1 MISSA
6 AIRARAQ
13 GLRCIG
19 AAVLLAGAVAAG
31 AAEPPVFRIA
41 DQGQPPAQVVVAEG
55 ASDVTRAAA
64 QTLADYLGRIA
75 SARFQ
80 VTTGD
85 GREGIAVGLAKD
97 FPALDLGGA
106 FDADG
111 PARREQYLLRSH
123 RRGLCAVAAT
133 DAGVFHAVWDLLYRL
148 GHRQFF
154 PGEVWE
160 VVPHLK
166 NLRIAVDAN
175 EKPDYVFRRIW
186 YGYGTWDYNAQPL
199 DEWYARNR
207 APGAFVLNTGHAY
220 DGIIRGHKA
229 EFDKHPEYYGLLDGK
244 RTSSKIC
251 IANPAVRE
259 LVVRYALDF
268 FKRSPSADSVSV
280 DPSDGGGWCECAA
293 CAALGTPSDRA
304 LTLANDVSAALE
316 AGLPGKYVAMYAYS
330 HHSPPPNIPARPRV
344 IINVATAFLKGG
356 CTVEGNIE
364 GWKRQGVR
372 RFGIREYYSVLP
384 WDHDLPGQARG
395 SNLAY
400 LARTIPAFYRMGA
413 RFTSAESSDNWGP
426 NGLGYYIANRIL
438 WDVGE
443 AERID
448 DLKADFLAKAFGPA
462 RTPMDQ
468 FYDLLDGSRAVL
480 LSRHL
485 IGRMYR
491 CLRDAARLA
500 ESDPIRARLDH
511 LILYT
516 RYVEL
521 YRAYSGAS
529 GDERQAAFEQ
539 LIRHVYRM
547 RRTMMVHA
555 KGIYRTYAERDKR
568 VSVPEEAR
576 WNRPEAKNP
585 WKSSEPWTRT
595 ELDGFVAR
603 GVAANP
609 VVTFKPVAYGRD
621 LVPAGPLNLPDAPPL
636 DAAARGRGLRT
647 FYTWLERAPATIELK
662 VTGGLIAHYRDRG
675 PAKLTLYAVTGG
687 DEEKVA
693 YAEVPPD
700 GVQRTVTLRSTHAG
714 LHQLTVSDG
723 MDCTEVLWP
732 ADTPCTVES
741 SLESVPHQSGRGSAC
756 FYVPRGTK
764 IVGGYAEAAGGA
776 LHDADGR
783 KVLDLPHGEYFE
795 VPVRQG
801 QDGRLWSVRA
811 APGAV
816 RLMTVPPYLAPGPKT
831 LLLPRDVVEADA
843 PAGR

>member
-1 MISSA
+1 MISLA
-6 AIRARAQ
+6 AIYDGAKR
-13 GLRCIG
+13 LRCTVPAICLAVTVG
-19 AAVLLAGAVAAG
+19 ASAS
-31 AAEPPVFRIA
+31 EPPVFRIA
-41 DQGQPPAQVVVAEG
+41 GAGQPPEQVIVAEG
-55 ASDVTRAAA
+55 ASEATRAAA

-75 SARFQ
+75 STRFQ
-80 VTTGD
+80 VTAGD
-85 GREGIAVGLAKD
+85 GRDGIAVGLASD
-97 FPALDLGGA
+97 FPALDLA
-106 FDADG
+106 KEFDADG

-133 DAGVFHAVWDLLYRL
+133 ETGVTHAVWDLLYRL

-160 VVPHLK
+160 VVPRRKDLC
-166 NLRIAVDAN
+166 IAVDAN
-175 EKPDYVFRRIW
+175 ERPDYAYRRIW
-186 YGYGTWDYNAQPL
+186 YGYGTWDYNAEPL
-199 DEWYARNR
+199 AEWGRRNR

-220 DGIIRGHKA
+220 DGIIRRHKP
-229 EFDKHPEYYGLLDGK
+229 EFDKHPEYYGLLDGERK
-244 RTSSKIC
+244 SSKIC

-280 DPSDGGGWCECAA
+280 DPSDGGGWCECAE

-304 LTLANDVSAALE
+304 LTLANDVSEALE

-330 HHSPPPNIPARPRV
+330 HHSPPPSIRARPRV
-344 IINVATAFLKGG
+344 IISVATAFLKGG
-356 CTVEGNIE
+356 RTVEENIE

-400 LARTIPAFYRMGA
+400 LARTIPEFHRMGA
-413 RFTSAESSDNWGP
+413 RFMSAESSDNWGP
-426 NGLGYYIANRIL
+426 NGLGYYIASRIL

-462 RTPMDQ
+462 RTPVGR

-485 IGRMYR
+485 LGRMYR
-491 CLRDAARLA
+491 CLRDAWRLA
-500 ESDPIRARLDH
+500 ESDPIRARIDH
-511 LILYT
+511 LVLYT

-521 YRAYSGAS
+521 YRAYSRAS

-568 VSVPEEAR
+568 VSIPEEAR

-585 WKSSEPWTRT
+585 WKNGQPWTRA
-595 ELDGFVAR
+595 ELGGFVSR

-609 VVTFKPVAYGRD
+609 VITFQPAAYSRD
-621 LVPAGPLNLPDAPPL
+621 LVPAGPLSLPDLPPL
-636 DAAARGRGLRT
+636 EAAARGRGLRT
-647 FYTWLERAPATIELK
+647 FYTWVKRAPAAIALQ

-675 PAKLTLYAVTGG
+675 PAKLTLYAVTDG
-687 DEEKVA
+687 DEQKVA
-693 YAEVPPD
+693 YAEVAPD
-700 GVQRTVTLRSTHAG
+700 GVQRAVTLRSAHPG
-714 LHQLTVSDG
+714 LHKLTVSDG

-732 ADTPCTVES
+732 AGTPCTVES
-741 SLESVPHQSGRGSAC
+741 SLESVPRQSGRTSAY

-764 IVGGYAEAAGGA
+764 VVGGYAEAGGGA
-776 LHDADGR
+776 MFGPDGR
-783 KVLDLPHGEYFE
+783 KVLNLPRGEYFE
-795 VPVRQG
+795 VPVGQG
-801 QDGRLWSVRA
+801 RDGRLWSVRA
-811 APGAV
+811 SPGAV
-816 RLMTVPPYLAPGPKT
+816 RLMTVPPYLAPGPNA
-831 LLLPRDVVEADA
+831 LLLPRDVVRADA

>member
-1 MISSA
+1 VASA
-6 AIRARAQ
+6 IFLFLAAA
-13 GLRCIG
+13 
-19 AAVLLAGAVAAG
+19 AAVSAS
-31 AAEPPVFRIA
+31 EPPMFRIA
-41 DQGQPPAQVVVAEG
+41 DAGQPPAKVIVAEG
-55 ASDVTRAAA
+55 ASEATRAAA

-80 VTTGD
+80 VVSGD
-85 GREGIAVGLAKD
+85 GREGIAVGLAND
-97 FPALDLGGA
+97 FPALDLAGA

-111 PARREQYLLRSH
+111 LARREQYLLRSH
-123 RRGLCAVAAT
+123 RRGLYAVAAA
-133 DAGVFHAVWDLLYRL
+133 DAGVSHAVWDLLYRL

-160 VVPHLK
+160 VVPRRK
-166 NLRIAVDAN
+166 DLRIAVDAN
-175 EKPDYVFRRIW
+175 EKPDFLYRRIW
-186 YGYGTWDYNAQPL
+186 YGYGTWDYNEQPL
-199 DEWYARNR
+199 AEWYARNR
-207 APGAFVLNTGHAY
+207 APGGFVLNTGHAY
-220 DGIIRGHKA
+220 DGIIRRHKA
-229 EFDKHPEYYGLLDGK
+229 EFDKHPEYYGLLDGERK
-244 RTSSKIC
+244 SSKIC

-268 FKRSPSADSVSV
+268 FERSPSADSVSV

-330 HHSPPPNIPARPRV
+330 HHSPPPAIRARPRV
-344 IINVATAFLKGG
+344 IISVATAFLKGG
-356 CTVEGNIE
+356 RTVEENID

-384 WDHDLPGQARG
+384 WDHDLPGRARG

-400 LARTIPAFYRMGA
+400 LARTIPEFHRMGA
-413 RFTSAESSDNWGP
+413 RFMSAESSDNWGA

-462 RTPMDQ
+462 RAPVGR

-480 LSRHL
+480 VSRHL
-485 IGRMYR
+485 LGCMYR
-491 CLRDAARLA
+491 CLRDAAHLA
-500 ESDPIRARLDH
+500 ESPRIRARIDH
-511 LILYT
+511 LVLYT

-529 GDERQAAFEQ
+529 GDKRQAAFER

-568 VSVPEEAR
+568 VSVPDEAR
-576 WNRPEAKNP
+576 WNRPEAGNP

-609 VVTFKPVAYGRD
+609 VVTFKPVTYGHD
-621 LVPAGPLNLPDAPPL
+621 LVPADRLNLPDVPPL
-636 DAAARGRGLRT
+636 EGTCRGRGPRT
-647 FYTWLERAPATIELK
+647 FYTWVKRAPATIALQ
-662 VTGGLIAHYRDRG
+662 VPGGLIAHYRARG
-675 PAKLTLYAVTGG
+675 PAKLTLYAVTDG
-687 DEEKVA
+687 DEKKVA

-700 GVQRTVTLRSTHAG
+700 GVQRTVTLRSTHTG
-714 LHQLTVSDG
+714 LHKLTVSDG
-723 MDCTEVLWP
+723 MDCTEVVWP

-741 SLESVPHQSGRGSAC
+741 SLASVPRQSGRRSAYL
-756 FYVPRGTK
+756 YVPRGTK
-764 IVGGYAEAAGGA
+764 VVGGYAEAAGGT
-776 LHDADGR
+776 LHDADGH

-816 RLMTVPPYLAPGPKT
+816 RLMTVPPYLAPGPNA
-831 LLLPRDVVEADA
+831 LLLPRDVVEADG